1 MEITQEQVKKT
12 AAMAKLRLS
21 DEEIESLHR
30 LLRELVARS
39 AGISLPE
46 EEASTAEP
54 GEATAAPAPFSRPQ
68 PGLRQEEVVALAPA
82 AERGFI
88 RVPRV
93 MDHE

>member
-39 AGISLPE
+39 AGISLPRKRPVRLSL
-46 EEASTAEP
+46 ARPRRRRRPFP
-54 GEATAAPAPFSRPQ
+54 GRSR
-68 PGLRQEEVVALAPA
+68 G
-82 AERGFI
+82 
-88 RVPRV
+88 
-93 MDHE
+93 